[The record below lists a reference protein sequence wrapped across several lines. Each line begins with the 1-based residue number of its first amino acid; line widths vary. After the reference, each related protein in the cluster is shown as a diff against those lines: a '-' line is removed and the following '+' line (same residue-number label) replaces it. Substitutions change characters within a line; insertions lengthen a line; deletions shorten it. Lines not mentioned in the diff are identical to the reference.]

1 MGSIVLVR
9 ALSDGYVDIA
19 GPSYNKQ
26 VKIVVELMEKFGSE
40 ISIVDGALGRKST
53 AISDVSEATILS
65 TGAALSLDMLKVVEE
80 TQKTV
85 YFLRL
90 EEIDSEIK
98 EKIKEF
104 KDEKAAL
111 FYKNGEVVILEVD
124 NSIDLSNILKEYLK
138 KDLEYFYIRGAITPK
153 IIEAFINSRGSYE
166 KITLLAEDGT
176 KFFLNSSLLNKAKLS
191 GIEFKVLNKINLLF
205 VTINPHSPLGV
216 DFNKEEFKTRLQNEI
231 PVPVINVLGD

>member
-1 MGSIVLVR
+1 MLV
-9 ALSDGYVDIA
+9 
-19 GPSYNKQ
+19 
-26 VKIVVELMEKFGSE
+26 
-40 ISIVDGALGRKST
+40 
-53 AISDVSEATILS
+53 
-65 TGAALSLDMLKVVEE
+65 
-80 TQKTV
+80 
-85 YFLRL
+85 
-90 EEIDSEIK
+90 
-98 EKIKEF
+98 
-104 KDEKAAL
+104 L
-111 FYKNGEVVILEVD
+111 FYKNEEVAILEVS

-216 DFNKEEFKTRLQNEI
+216 DFDKEEFKTRLQKEI
-231 PVPVINVLGD
+231 SVPVINVLGD

>member
-1 MGSIVLVR
+1 M
-9 ALSDGYVDIA
+9 
-19 GPSYNKQ
+19 
-26 VKIVVELMEKFGSE
+26 VELMEKFGSE

-65 TGAALSLDMLKVVEE
+65 TGAALSLDMPKVIDE
-80 TQKTV
+80 TKKTV

-90 EEIDSEIK
+90 DEVDKNIK

-111 FYKNGEVVILEVD
+111 FYRNGEVVILEVD

-153 IIEAFINSRGSYE
+153 IIEAFINSRGNYE

-216 DFNKEEFKTRLQNEI
+216 DFNKEEFKTRLQKEI
-231 PVPVINVLGD
+231 SVPVVNVLGD